1 MILVDTSV
9 WIEHFRNTDPQLAD
23 LLDGRLVLMHPFV
36 VGEIACANLA
46 NRTSVLDLLQQ
57 LPMAVEAQTGEV
69 LRFVES
75 NALYG
80 RGIGYVDV
88 HLLAATMLTPE
99 TTLWTRD
106 KRLHE
111 AAETL
116 GCACLD
122 VVRH

>member
-9 WIEHFRNTDPQLAD
+9 WIEHFRNADPQLAD
-23 LLDGRLVLMHPFV
+23 LLDGGLVLMHPFV
-36 VGEIACANLA
+36 VGEIACGNLA